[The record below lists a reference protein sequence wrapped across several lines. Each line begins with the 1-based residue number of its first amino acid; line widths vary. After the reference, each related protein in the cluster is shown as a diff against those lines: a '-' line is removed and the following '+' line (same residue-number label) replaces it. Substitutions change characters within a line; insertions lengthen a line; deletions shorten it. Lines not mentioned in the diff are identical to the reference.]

1 MFPRFFVVPVA
12 GLEPAHHCWLGILS
26 PPRLPIPTH
35 RHLSHLILYHS
46 LRKKSR
52 GFEKIHAT
60 VKNREI
66 LFTYTIFRDIIGWN
80 SMETRKSYDGI

>member
-35 RHLSHLILYHS
+35 RLTVLYYYIIYAAKNQVVAQIFIKLSKFGKSS
-46 LRKKSR
+46 LHVR
-52 GFEKIHAT
+52 GF
-60 VKNREI
+60 V
-66 LFTYTIFRDIIGWN
+66 L
-80 SMETRKSYDGI
+80 